1 MDGWLRERR
10 VLRPAG
16 GSEITLLVG
25 VQATS
30 AAHGIILRGRW
41 ACVTG
46 SGALGLPPLGSL
58 PQATDPID
66 GPGKAAGGSLAMGCM
81 GGHSGWR
88 EGGVTVPSP
97 RLRAGTWAETA
108 CFETA

>member
-10 VLRPAG
+10 VLRPAR
-16 GSEITLLVG
+16 GSEIMLLVG

-30 AAHGIILRGRW
+30 AAHGIILSGRR

-58 PQATDPID
+58 TQAADPID

-88 EGGVTVPSP
+88 EGGVTVPSQ